1 MSKASATLGSLVA
14 EDPHCV
20 GLNKNHR
27 NMVKFQSSEDPDYR
41 VVLDL
46 VCRLGK
52 KNGGMEHSEVQA
64 NQAQGEFLTG
74 LSYIVLKAPMDE
86 PSMTISNMLFTLWQ

>member
-1 MSKASATLGSLVA
+1 MSKHSATLGNLVA

-20 GLNKNHR
+20 GINKDHR
-27 NMVKFQSSEDPDYR
+27 NLVKFQSSEDPDYR

-52 KNGGMEHSEVQA
+52 KNGGREHSEEQA
-64 NQAQGEFLTG
+64 NQAQGEFFYQAYL
-74 LSYIVLKAPMDE
+74 L
-86 PSMTISNMLFTLWQ
+86 LFLQHRWTRLQ